1 MGAQSNAQHHHDRAK
16 VTIDC
21 TVDERAY
28 IKMLAAKAHMNL
40 SEFILSYL
48 RKDFPEKTPNK
59 ETLEAMKESEEGR
72 GIKCESIEDFWKK
85 MGMKP
90 SAYS

>member
-1 MGAQSNAQHHHDRAK
+1 MGAQSHDHDHKAK
-16 VTIDC
+16 ITISC
-21 TVDERAY
+21 SYDERIF
-28 IKMLAAKAHMNL
+28 IKMLAEKAHMNL

-48 RKDFPEKTPNK
+48 RKDFPEKQPNK
-59 ETLEAMKESEEGR
+59 ETLAAMKEAEEGR
-72 GIKCESIEDFWKK
+72 GIKCDSIEDFWEK

>member
-1 MGAQSNAQHHHDRAK
+1 MGAQSHAHDNKAK
-16 VTIDC
+16 VTFDC
-21 TVDERAY
+21 TQDERTY

-40 SEFILSYL
+40 GEFILSYL

-59 ETLEAMKESEEGR
+59 ETLEAMKECEEGR
-72 GIKCESIEDFWKK
+72 GIKCESIEDFWEK

>member
-1 MGAQSNAQHHHDRAK
+1 MGAQSQSHHNKAK

-28 IKMLAAKAHMNL
+28 IKILAAKAHMNL

-48 RKDFPEKTPNK
+48 RKDFPQERKPNK
-59 ETLEAMKESEEGR
+59 TTLDAMRESKDGK
-72 GIKCESIEDFWKK
+72 GIKCDSIEDFWEK
-85 MGMKP
+85 MGMNP
-90 SAYS
+90 DA

>member
-1 MGAQSNAQHHHDRAK
+1 MNNQSKHNNNKAK

-21 TVDERAY
+21 TLNERAY

-48 RKDFPEKTPNK
+48 RKDFPKDSKSNQMTI
-59 ETLEAMKESEEGR
+59 EAMQESKKGK

-85 MGMKP
+85 MGMNP
-90 SAYS
+90 NA

>member
-1 MGAQSNAQHHHDRAK
+1 MGARSHVQRQHNKAK

-48 RKDFPEKTPNK
+48 RKDFPQEKKSNQV
-59 ETLEAMKESEEGR
+59 TLDAMRKSKG
-72 GIKCESIEDFWKK
+72 GKGTKCDSIEDFWEI
-85 MGMKP
+85 MGMNP
-90 SAYS
+90 NA

>member
-1 MGAQSNAQHHHDRAK
+1 MATQANHQYHHGKAK

-40 SEFILSYL
+40 SEFVLSYL
-48 RKDFPEKTPNK
+48 RKDFPQERKPNK
-59 ETLEAMKESEEGR
+59 TTLDAMRESKEGK
-72 GIKCESIEDFWKK
+72 GLKCESIEDFWEK
-85 MGMKP
+85 MGMNP
-90 SAYS
+90 DA

>member
-1 MGAQSNAQHHHDRAK
+1 MAAQSQSRHHDRAK

-48 RKDFPEKTPNK
+48 RKDFPKPSK
-59 ETLEAMKESEEGR
+59 ETLEAMDEIDKGG
-72 GIKCESIEDFWKK
+72 GIECDSIDDFWVK
-85 MGMKP
+85 MGI
-90 SAYS
+90 SRA

>member
-1 MGAQSNAQHHHDRAK
+1 MATHSQDDKPRAK

-21 TVDERAY
+21 TIDERAY

-48 RKDFPEKTPNK
+48 RKDFPDSHLPNK
-59 ETLEAMKESEEGR
+59 KTLESMKELDEGR
-72 GIKCESIEDFWKK
+72 GVHCSSIEDFWKK
-85 MGMKP
+85 MGMNP
-90 SAYS
+90 HA